1 MKALALATG
10 AFAVFT
16 TAALAQQVVVSPADE
31 TVVREYVTREH
42 VRPIE
47 PPAGFEV
54 REGVELPATVEL
66 REVPNLPRYR
76 TVVMGKRTVI
86 VEPGT
91 RRVIR
96 VIE

>member
-1 MKALALATG
+1 MKALALGTC
-10 AFAVFT
+10 AFVAFT
-16 TAALAQQVVVSPADE
+16 TVALAQQVMVSPEDE

-54 REGVELPATVEL
+54 REGVEIPSVVEL

-86 VEPGT
+86 VEPRT

>member
-1 MKALALATG
+1 MKALAIG
-10 AFAVFT
+10 ALGFVAFT
-16 TAALAQQVVVSPADE
+16 TAALAQAVVVSPEDE

-47 PPAGFEV
+47 PPAGFEM
-54 REGVELPATVEL
+54 REGVELPPAVEL

-76 TVVMGKRTVI
+76 TVLMGKRTVI
-86 VEPGT
+86 VEPRT

-96 VIE
+96 IIE

>member
-1 MKALALATG
+1 MKALAIG
-10 AFAVFT
+10 ALGFVAFT
-16 TAALAQQVVVSPADE
+16 SMALAQAVVVGPEDE

-54 REGVELPATVEL
+54 REGVDLPDTVEL
-66 REVPNLPRYR
+66 REVPKLRGYR
-76 TVVMGKRTVI
+76 TAVIGKRTVI
-86 VEPGT
+86 VEPRT